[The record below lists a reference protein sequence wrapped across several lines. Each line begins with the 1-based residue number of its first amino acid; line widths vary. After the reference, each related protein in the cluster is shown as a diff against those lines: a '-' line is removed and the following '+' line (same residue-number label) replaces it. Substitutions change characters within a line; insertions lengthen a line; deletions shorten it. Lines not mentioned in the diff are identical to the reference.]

1 MQVRDANLER
11 VGTIQP
17 RFLNLS
23 ATIRHNSVGEWT
35 VTLPRRHPMVAALN
49 ARGSGIIV
57 SARIAPGVWTTLLSG
72 PMTTP
77 KRTRN
82 RDAPDGTFT
91 FSGVTDDVILW
102 DARAWPDP
110 SNPDP
115 STQAAGYYVSSAADA
130 ESVLLDLVNRNIGP
144 GAPAGRRSR
153 LAQAL
158 TLAPNLHRGP
168 AAVKSVR
175 FPKLG
180 VALGEVAA
188 FARLGFRVVQAGAD
202 LVFEVRPLA
211 DRSGTVRLDMRNG
224 TITSEESQVSPPVLT
239 RALVAGQGE
248 GADRTI
254 RFVST
259 AEAADAEDDWGRI
272 IEEFVDQRQTD
283 DPDELDQAGME
294 RLAEGGFT
302 ATAVKVV
309 PGDDQTMR
317 FVADWNVG
325 DLVGVIVDGQLA
337 TAAATEAIVK
347 AGPDRTI
354 VGAAIGDVSRFEDTS
369 ATIARVD
376 DTQRRAERLER
387 TAEPSPPTD
396 LGPIEDRVDDLEA
409 AVVPL
414 STAYLPRQV
423 LYYTANGTFKKADY
437 PWLRA
442 IRVRVQ
448 GGGGAGGGAAATSGA
463 IQSFGQGGGGGGY
476 AESFITD
483 IASLAATITVTRGAG
498 GTGVA
503 AGGGNAGGTSS
514 FGSLVVATGGTGGMC
529 KPASIYTAYVSAGNG
544 GVGTAGDLRI
554 AGHAGGCGSGDHYG
568 LCASGS
574 GGGSVLGGGG
584 ASQGTGAGGGT
595 MGGQAGGNY
604 GGGGSGSTNNGGGST
619 SNRGGGAGA
628 PGIVIV
634 ELYA

>member
-1 MQVRDANLER
+1 MQVRDANLGR

-35 VTLPRRHPMVAALN
+35 VTLPRRHPMVSALN

-144 GAPAGRRSR
+144 GAPVGRRSR

-188 FARLGFRVVQAGAD
+188 FARLGFRVVQVGAD

-224 TITSEESQVSPPVLT
+224 TVTSEESQVSPPILT

-309 PGDDQTMR
+309 PGDDTTMR

-325 DLVGVIVDGQLA
+325 DLVGVIVDAQLA
-337 TAAATEAIVK
+337 TAGVTEAIVK

-448 GGGGAGGGAAATSGA
+448 GGGGGGGGAAATSVNFSVGT
-463 IQSFGQGGGGGGY
+463 GGGGGGY

-483 IASLAATITVTRGAG
+483 IASLAATVTVTRGAG
-498 GTGVA
+498 GTAAAGGTGGTGGASSFGALVA
-503 AGGGNAGGTSS
+503 AGGGAGG
-514 FGSLVVATGGTGGMC
+514 GT
-529 KPASIYTAYVSAGNG
+529 KPANVYAPYVSGGLG
-544 GVGTAGDLRI
+544 GVGTAGDFLSR
-554 AGHAGGCGSGDHYG
+554 
-568 LCASGS
+568 GS
-574 GGGSVLGGGG
+574 GGGVATGYSDLGASGAGGGSMLGGGG
-584 ASQGTGAGGGT
+584 PAQGQGSGGMVGV
-595 MGGQAGGNY
+595 AGGNY
-604 GGGGSGSTNNGGGST
+604 GGGGSGAYNST
-619 SNRGGGAGA
+619 SQSARAGGVGA